1 MKTPPILF
9 YLIAICTVG
18 LFVLMNVWTVPI
30 IRADAGGMHIFD
42 NKPFGYGYDYAKDFL
57 TLLSGPEKIGLD
69 IYLGT
74 QKYLDTFF
82 PCLLATSL
90 TWALWMLTH
99 AWAMP
104 FRIMLCA
111 ASIFGPLFD
120 LLENAAV
127 RVMLHAGPDHLTV
140 EMVELASTFSRIKWY
155 LDVIAVA
162 AFVLL
167 LWSLWHKRREAKRS
181 AS

>member
-9 YLIAICTVG
+9 YLIVICTTG

-30 IRADAGGMHIFD
+30 IRAEAGGMHIFD
-42 NKPFGYGYDYAKDFL
+42 NKPFGYGFDYAKDFMTFL
-57 TLLSGPEKIGLD
+57 TAPEKIGLD
-69 IYLGT
+69 LYLGT

-82 PCLLATSL
+82 PCLLAVSL
-90 TWALWMLTH
+90 TWALFMLTH

-104 FRIMLCA
+104 VRILLLAC
-111 ASIFGPLFD
+111 SIFGPFFD

-140 EMVELASTFSRIKWY
+140 EMVELASTFSRIKWC
-155 LDVIAVA
+155 LNILALA
-162 AFVLL
+162 SFILL
-167 LWSLWHKRREAKRS
+167 LWSLWLKRREAKR
-181 AS
+181 AGV